1 MASQLVSASF
11 WAIAGS
17 ASQYVAV
24 FFLLV
29 YLAHSLSPHDFGLMA
44 TVTVFLDLGMQIAR
58 WGQLELL
65 QQPRYRNDEARN
77 QSLRLSLA
85 IACVFAALF
94 VIGAE
99 PIGRMYRSRQ
109 LPQMMYICAAVFP
122 FYAAG
127 SIAEAILRSEFR
139 FRLLAFRNTVVTV
152 IGAGVAILLASHGFG
167 ALTLAIQRLAQ
178 VSMASLW
185 VWTAVT
191 WKPRLTGRV
200 AWSSALVRD
209 GASVMFGTVLP
220 LLVPRTVDLLVGF
233 TLGPSQLGLMRVA
246 YRINDFVSQMLVLPL
261 VQVANAQ
268 LSSLSA
274 DLESMRRAYLRLT
287 QASAA
292 MMCPVLIGLALV
304 ANEAVPLMFGEKWR
318 PCVPLVQIVSLV
330 ALVAPVNLYFSSAMV
345 ALGHTK
351 LVLRQGLFQLVV
363 GITLAM
369 IASRIS
375 LQAIVIA
382 HVVRATLVCIFNI
395 FDLRRRM
402 QSSLRDLWHFMA
414 APYISTL
421 IMAAGV
427 GSARL
432 LLAGS
437 VTPLVMLV
445 ALTAVGGASYAASL
459 WFGGRLRLWP
469 SHASLFDAL
478 LPRRWRPRATTGA
491 P

>member
-1 MASQLVSASF
+1 MPSRLLSASF

-17 ASQYVAV
+17 ASQYIAV

-29 YLAHSLSPHDFGLMA
+29 YLAHSLQPRDFGLMA

-58 WGQLELL
+58 WGQVELL

-85 IACVFAALF
+85 IACLFAFLF
-94 VIGAE
+94 LVGAR
-99 PIGRMYRSRQ
+99 PFGRIYRSGQ
-109 LPQMMYICAAVFP
+109 LTQMMYICAAVFP
-122 FYAAG
+122 FYAVG

-139 FRLLAFRNTVVTV
+139 FRLLAFRNTVVTI
-152 IGAGVAILLASHGFG
+152 IGAVVAILLASRGFG
-167 ALTLAIQRLAQ
+167 PLTLAIQRLTQ

-185 VWTAVT
+185 VWTAVK
-191 WKPRLTGRV
+191 WRPRLAGRV
-200 AWSSALVRD
+200 AWSSTLARE
-209 GASVMFGTVLP
+209 GASVMVGTVLP

-233 TLGPSQLGLMRVA
+233 MLGPSQLGLMRVA

-304 ANEAVPLMFGEKWR
+304 AKEAIPLIFGEKWR
-318 PCVPLVQIVSLV
+318 ACVPLVQIVSLV

-345 ALGHTK
+345 ALGQSR
-351 LVLRQGLFQLVV
+351 LVLRQGLFQLFV
-363 GITLAM
+363 GIALA
-369 IASRIS
+369 AVAARIS

-382 HVVRATLVCIFNI
+382 HVVRATLVCIFNA
-395 FDLRRRM
+395 FDLHRRM
-402 QSSLRDLWHFMA
+402 QLRMRNLWQFMA

-421 IMAAGV
+421 VMAVGV
-427 GSARL
+427 GSARYA
-432 LLAGS
+432 LAGS
-437 VTPLVMLV
+437 ASPLATLSILV
-445 ALTAVGGASYAASL
+445 PTGAICYLVSL
-459 WFGGRLRLWP
+459 WLGGRMGLWP
-469 SHASLFDAL
+469 SHASLLDAL
-478 LPRRWRPRATTGA
+478 MPRRWRQRPTAG
-491 P
+491 